1 MKDIWEKYEKIE
13 IIGAG
18 AFADVYRAKNIETN
32 EYVAIKEIKKIK
44 INEQR
49 IKTEIEIMKKLK
61 SENSVKLIEI
71 CESKESFYLILEL
84 CYLKI
89 EEYLKIEMKD
99 YQ

>member
-13 IIGAG
+13 IIGSG
-18 AFADVYRAKNIETN
+18 SFADVYRAKNIETN
-32 EYVAIKEIKKIK
+32 EYVAIKKIKKIR
-44 INEQR
+44 INEER

-71 CESKESFYLILEL
+71 FESKESFYLILEL